1 MCINQKEEDTFSNL
15 LLKSTIDDI
24 NEEIWNQSFS
34 FINNSFSENEIIDKN
49 NQNLINENESSQK
62 SNYIISKNN
71 TLTLQNFDIKN
82 FNQTYEFSLNEI
94 NLLISN
100 LKGHFFHL
108 MMGKNSNY
116 FISNL
121 IINAAKKQKLYILSE
136 IYNQIDILAIN
147 DYGSHPLQT
156 LIEKASS
163 KDEIIMIINGITA
176 KNKLI
181 EISKN
186 QNGTYVIQKIIS
198 YFNENFRTK
207 INKIILNNLFE
218 LCVDMYGVCIIQKF
232 INNCYNM
239 EYIYFLLISF
249 INNMEYIS
257 KNQFGNY
264 AIQILIDK
272 IYSYENIF
280 FVLEKHIFVNFIGLS
295 IDRYGSRVIEKY
307 IDKIKK
313 TQKRKILSYLIDKGY
328 IFHILV
334 NKYGKYVISKLLH
347 GFNSENRKNILNT
360 LSSIKKSEKYI

>member
-49 NQNLINENESSQK
+49 NQNLINENDSSQK

-198 YFNENFRTK
+198 YFNENYRTK
-207 INKIILNNLFE
+207 INKIIFKHFVD
-218 LCVDMYGVCIIQKF
+218 LCYNMNGVYVIKKF
-232 INNCYNM
+232 INNCEN
-239 EYIYFLLISF
+239 EQILLSLLSLFIKNFLNIS
-249 INNMEYIS
+249 E
-257 KNQFGNY
+257 NQFGNF
-264 AIQILIDK
+264 AIQVFIDK
-272 IYSYENIF
+272 ISKK
-280 FVLEKHIFVNFIGLS
+280 EKYFSILHQTITFNFIRLS
-295 IDRYGSRVIEKY
+295 INKFGSRVIECF
-307 IDKIKK
+307 IDKINNRNKL
-313 TQKRKILSYLIDKGY
+313 QLFHYLLETGY
-328 IFHILV
+328 HSQIIS
-334 NKYGKYVISKLLH
+334 NKYGKYVIYKLLNQYE
-347 GFNSENRKNILNT
+347 GIYNT
-360 LSSIKKSEKYI
+360 NMIDCF

>member
-1 MCINQKEEDTFSNL
+1 
-15 LLKSTIDDI
+15 
-24 NEEIWNQSFS
+24 
-34 FINNSFSENEIIDKN
+34 
-49 NQNLINENESSQK
+49 
-62 SNYIISKNN
+62 
-71 TLTLQNFDIKN
+71 
-82 FNQTYEFSLNEI
+82 
-94 NLLISN
+94 
-100 LKGHFFHL
+100 
-108 MMGKNSNY
+108 
-116 FISNL
+116 
-121 IINAAKKQKLYILSE
+121 
-136 IYNQIDILAIN
+136 
-147 DYGSHPLQT
+147 
-156 LIEKASS
+156 
-163 KDEIIMIINGITA
+163 
-176 KNKLI
+176 
-181 EISKN
+181 
-186 QNGTYVIQKIIS
+186 
-198 YFNENFRTK
+198 
-207 INKIILNNLFE
+207 
-218 LCVDMYGVCIIQKF
+218 
-232 INNCYNM
+232 M

-313 TQKRKILSYLIDKGY
+313 TQKRKILSYLLDKGY